1 MYQGLKRHQK
11 ETPAQVFSSEFCEMF
26 QKTLFAEHLWMT
38 ASAYFSVPTKVLPID
53 QFFCFFLHFFF
64 SYIIDNCSYVVCS
77 ERL

>member
-38 ASAYFSVPTKVLPID
+38 ASADSSVPTKVLSID
-53 QFFCFFLHFFF
+53 HSFFVFFFIFFLL
-64 SYIIDNCSYVVCS
+64 YY
-77 ERL
+77 